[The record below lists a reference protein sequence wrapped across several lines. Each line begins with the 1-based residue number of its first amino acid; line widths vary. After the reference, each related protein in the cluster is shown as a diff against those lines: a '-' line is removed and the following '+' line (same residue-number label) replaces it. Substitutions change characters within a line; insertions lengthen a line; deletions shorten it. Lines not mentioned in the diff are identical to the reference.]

1 MITFGSCDPSPVTHP
16 GRYYSI
22 SNRPEKWQKMRQ
34 RSYGTAVI
42 SGVLLFI
49 ILAWL
54 VLPAGADPNATPSG
68 TPIGLSGPDIDAIN
82 AYNQGADLASL
93 GNYSGALQA
102 TEKALSLQPNFSLAW
117 TQEAGLLVVLG
128 RDNEAVSA
136 ADKAIA
142 GNPNISEAWSNRA
155 DALNNLG
162 RYQEALQSANQA
174 ITLDPTLKAAKDSK
188 NLAEAMLAQGTQVKP
203 VTTTKSAA
211 FSSAIPVAGM
221 MITGFL
227 LFYGRKRI

>member
-1 MITFGSCDPSPVTHP
+1 MT
-16 GRYYSI
+16 
-22 SNRPEKWQKMRQ
+22 KMRQ

-42 SGVLLFI
+42 TGVLLFI
-49 ILAWL
+49 LLAWL
-54 VLPAGADPNATPSG
+54 VLPACADSSATNATPSG
-68 TPIGLSGPDIDAIN
+68 TPIGLSGQNIDAIN
-82 AYNQGADLASL
+82 AYNQGADLASQ

-117 TQEAGLLVVLG
+117 TQEAGLLVVTG

-142 GNPNISEAWSNRA
+142 GNPNISEAWANRA

-174 ITLDPTLKAAKDSK
+174 IALDPTLKSAQDSK
-188 NLAEAMLAQGTQVKP
+188 KLAEAMLAQGTQAMP
-203 VTTTKSAA
+203 VTTTRLAA
-211 FSSAIPVAGM
+211 FSPAIPLTGLI
-221 MITGFL
+221 ITGFL
-227 LFYGRKRI
+227 VFYGRKRK